1 MNLARMRTCGGGG
14 TRETAVG
21 GSLLL
26 CCTCARG
33 LRMPPCLSCSWKFPL
48 SAEIAPCVAGVEI
61 RGRARRPAVVS
72 LSCTR
77 LRQNL
82 HRERKARERKNTA
95 LRPLLLV
102 PSARLATSVE
112 RKGEARQGAGGRNG
126 MRNGRERKRR
136 QGRERPGRDGGRPL
150 VGRASEFRPPSLCV
164 RVVIVGQEWL
174 RQVQQSSRTRGTD
187 SIGDAICL
195 MVLQLLSCSVR
206 ISSRVIELASEK

>member
-33 LRMPPCLSCSWKFPL
+33 LRMPPCLSCSWKFSL

-61 RGRARRPAVVS
+61 RGRARRPVVGSLAVPCCSVAVAPAPPREKGERTKEHRLSSSAPRSVRS
-72 LSCTR
+72 LGDVRGEEGGGKAGSG
-77 LRQNL
+77 
-82 HRERKARERKNTA
+82 REERHE
-95 LRPLLLV
+95 
-102 PSARLATSVE
+102 E
-112 RKGEARQGAGGRNG
+112 RAGEKEEARQGAARSRWGAPSCRAGFG
-126 MRNGRERKRR
+126 VSASFI
-136 QGRERPGRDGGRPL
+136 
-150 VGRASEFRPPSLCV
+150 VGFV

-206 ISSRVIELASEK
+206 TRVG